1 MDMNEQHQRLLNG
14 PHANTHMP
22 VVWPEVAE
30 HRPASARIVWLVLEL
45 LALTTIVAATIIA
58 FRVF

>member
-30 HRPASARIVWLVLEL
+30 HGSPAIRIARLVLEL
-45 LALTTIVAATIIA
+45 AALATIVVATIIA
-58 FRVF
+58 LQVF

>member
-14 PHANTHMP
+14 PNANRHMA

-45 LALTTIVAATIIA
+45 AALTTIVAATIIA
-58 FRVF
+58 FQVF

>member
-1 MDMNEQHQRLLNG
+1 MEMNEQHQRLLNG

-30 HRPASARIVWLVLEL
+30 HRPVSIRITRIFLDVLG
-45 LALTTIVAATIIA
+45 LTTIVVATIIA
-58 FRVF
+58 LRVF

>member
-22 VVWPEVAE
+22 VVWPEVVE
-30 HRPASARIVWLVLEL
+30 HRPTSIRIVRIILDA
-45 LALTTIVAATIIA
+45 LALAVIVAATIVA
-58 FRVF
+58 YRVF

>member
-30 HRPASARIVWLVLEL
+30 HRPASIRITRIILDVLG
-45 LALTTIVAATIIA
+45 LTTIVVATIIA
-58 FRVF
+58 LRVF

>member
-1 MDMNEQHQRLLNG
+1 
-14 PHANTHMP
+14 MP

-30 HRPASARIVWLVLEL
+30 HRPASARIVWLALEL
-45 LALTTIVAATIIA
+45 LALATIVVATIIA

>member
-14 PHANTHMP
+14 PHANHHMP

-30 HRPASARIVWLVLEL
+30 HRPASIRIARFILEL
-45 LALTTIVAATIIA
+45 AALATIVVATIIA

>member
-14 PHANTHMP
+14 PNANRHMA

-30 HRPASARIVWLVLEL
+30 HRPATIRIARIILEL
-45 LALTTIVAATIIA
+45 LALATIIGATIVAY
-58 FRVF
+58 RVF